1 MIAKGNHLDESI
13 RLGRW
18 GRGWRLGREP
28 FLICKDQTKNSVEAE
43 GGPTTT
49 AYWPQSEPS
58 LSVDSQFV
66 CREEKCSCL
75 SLKVNY
81 LGLTTTSVQTSPVIQ
96 ISRVKGVVAADWW
109 LLGQSLCLF
118 VLYKTSVKHLAG
130 FYQAPPPPSTWRLCW
145 LIFPNISAR
154 TDIDIM

>member
-1 MIAKGNHLDESI
+1 M
-13 RLGRW
+13 
-18 GRGWRLGREP
+18 GREP

-109 LLGQSLCLF
+109 LVTGGAESLSVCFIQNVSQTPGWFLSGAAPA
-118 VLYKTSVKHLAG
+118 LHLNTSLAD
-130 FYQAPPPPSTWRLCW
+130 
-145 LIFPNISAR
+145 FP
-154 TDIDIM
+154 TF